1 MFMLLFFVWG
11 WVILLVLAAVLA
23 AKLPW
28 KAGLPLAGGLV
39 LLALPWFW
47 AMRSATLGI
56 RHASVISPAGYEA
69 WFEHQGFWTY
79 TVHVRRSGRTFDMGY
94 HPGQDVPPVQRVRW
108 INDSLL
114 AIDRAGRDDFVYDLD
129 IYEYVTWE
137 NVGERGPKPDFDPN
151 ATRPWLRAPLSGE
164 EAFFTDE

>member
-47 AMRSATLGI
+47 AMRSATFG
-56 RHASVISPAGYEA
+56 HPARIG
-69 WFEHQGFWTY
+69 HL
-79 TVHVRRSGRTFDMGY
+79 
-94 HPGQDVPPVQRVRW
+94 PGG
-108 INDSLL
+108 L
-114 AIDRAGRDDFVYDLD
+114 
-129 IYEYVTWE
+129 
-137 NVGERGPKPDFDPN
+137 RG
-151 ATRPWLRAPLSGE
+151 LVRAPGLLDLHR
-164 EAFFTDE
+164 ARAKVRPDV